1 MGKTAGEREWYSAV
15 LRMLRHAADAPLG
28 LLVVPRGLHPLGM
41 VLQCLSFRMQ
51 RAAFILFPLNS
62 RSEDVSGGG
71 GRGKAQ
77 FAVLVS
83 EDGLGGKVGVLKVLV
98 LPDPP

>member
-15 LRMLRHAADAPLG
+15 LRMLCHAADAPLG

-51 RAAFILFPLNS
+51 HAAFILFRLNL